1 MEFFL
6 KIKFSIRFL
15 FFFYKTHLFCSQTE
29 IFKIRKAKI
38 LYSDFS
44 VYKKKRNLAMK
55 NRQNIT
61 TNNI

>member
-15 FFFYKTHLFCSQTE
+15 FFCYKTHLFCSQTE

-44 VYKKKRNLAMK
+44 VYKKKRNLVMK